1 MLFFVYLRIRRIA
14 LEGKMFSALLLL
26 LLYLVNFSSP
36 HQDPPSAPQAAAT
49 QPCSEA
55 KTQTEINECFAK
67 LYEQTD
73 AQLNT
78 TYNKIVASM
87 KSSFVDAQRQNA
99 TPQITHDQAAM
110 DKLLAAQRAW
120 LTYRDLHCDSVK
132 FQYEGGSLSPTA
144 WSQCMA
150 ETTQQRIASLTT
162 SYDLSN

>member
-1 MLFFVYLRIRRIA
+1 MFTA
-14 LEGKMFSALLLL
+14 LSLLLL
-26 LLYLVNFSSP
+26 LLTNFSTP
-36 HQDPPSAPQAAAT
+36 HQDPPSAPQTPAT
-49 QPCSEA
+49 PQPCSEA
-55 KTQTEINECFAK
+55 RTQTEINECFAT
-67 LYEQTD
+67 LYQQTD

-87 KSSFVDAQRQNA
+87 KSSFVDAQHQNDA
-99 TPQITHDQAAM
+99 PRITHDQSAM

-132 FQYEGGSLSPTA
+132 FQYEGGSLSPTV